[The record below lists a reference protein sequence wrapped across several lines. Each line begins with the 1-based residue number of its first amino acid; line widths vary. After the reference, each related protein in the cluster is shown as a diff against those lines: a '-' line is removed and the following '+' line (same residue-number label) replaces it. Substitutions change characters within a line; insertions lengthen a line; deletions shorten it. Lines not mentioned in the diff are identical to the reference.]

1 MQKHYVFGIIN
12 LVFINGINNLGGAYI
27 WQSVISAEK
36 ALLSELKSATH
47 TEDPTELGNP
57 T

>member
-27 WQSVISAEK
+27 GQSVISAEK